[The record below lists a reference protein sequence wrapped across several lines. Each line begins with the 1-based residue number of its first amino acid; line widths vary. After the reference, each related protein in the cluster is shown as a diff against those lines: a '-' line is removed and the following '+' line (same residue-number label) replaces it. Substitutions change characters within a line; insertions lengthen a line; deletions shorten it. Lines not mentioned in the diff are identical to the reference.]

1 MKKSRLTNREK
12 MEIMVGRLVIT
23 ILQSLVL
30 MALVLGF
37 FYVVGLFT
45 AVVEAHTWLFI
56 PLGLGVFGLMLKMAN
71 E

>member
-45 AVVEAHTWLFI
+45 TVVEAHTWLFI